1 MFSIYDW
8 TQLRNL
14 ATDWISWFKR
24 YISLSLEFAFY
35 FHKAKTRL
43 NTPKGRTHKNRERIG
58 ESLRSLRAF
67 ITKSHVSST
76 KTT

>member
-35 FHKAKTRL
+35 FVKINKTDCQRRQTNKSREGKERVKA
-43 NTPKGRTHKNRERIG
+43 
-58 ESLRSLRAF
+58 
-67 ITKSHVSST
+67 
-76 KTT
+76 